1 MKAIFRN
8 FFFVLKRYRISSML
22 NILGLSVAFAVF
34 SVTLIQVYYDYSY
47 DHGYDKSSDI
57 YQFIQVYND
66 SNRGITMT
74 TPLAKEMSDVFPE
87 IKSYCLIRFIS
98 DETFDVINKNGSKQK
113 FTASINNATLGLLD
127 VFTPKIL
134 AGDPRQALTQKG
146 KAMISENTAH
156 RIFGNAN
163 PIGKTLFYH
172 YDKTPLTVVAVF
184 KDFPKNSSLSN
195 NIFVYLPDDQPQ
207 NYNYKGYFVILPQN
221 LNKLTAKINGKKK
234 YGELLSQ
241 RFNNP
246 KDENKVKAE
255 FHNMTEMHFDF
266 LKVQGTGSIT
276 TTLSLL
282 AIGILTLLIAY
293 INFLNFSVAVAP
305 TRVRGLN
312 IQKIHGAN
320 PRTLRYIIA
329 AECSLFSILAFLI
342 SILII
347 SGLKQSSI
355 YEYFSADLSL
365 QKNVVLLSV
374 LGASSLVVGIVFG
387 YYPAR
392 YITSFQPAVAFSGSF
407 SLSGRS
413 VRLRNIL
420 ITIQFA
426 SAITLIIVSVFIK
439 IQHDYMKNYEW
450 GMQKENIV
458 YVPSKQIK
466 TSINTFGEEL
476 KKNPRI
482 IDYTA
487 SNFIPGE
494 VGMTWGR
501 DFEGKQVSAVI
512 WPVYPN
518 FLRFFGVKIREG
530 RDFQNSDST
539 GTKHGIIFNQQF
551 LRNNSFK
558 NIVGKDFEGFDAK
571 LSIVGIA
578 ENVNYSSLRDSIQPM
593 AFAILNDN
601 HMQWIIIKISGKDTP
616 STINYIKKTWAKY
629 SEEEV
634 DIKFLNKTI
643 NDLYKNESNLS
654 KLISIFGVVII
665 IIAIMGVYGLIV
677 FNARYKSKEIALRKV
692 NGASV
697 KEIMLMLNR
706 SVLIQ
711 LSIAFVVAVP
721 VAYYIVNRW
730 LQQFAYKTPIYWWV
744 FLLAGLLIF
753 AITVITVSWQSHKA
767 ATANPVDSIK
777 NE

>member
-8 FFFVLKRYRISSML
+8 FFFVLKRFKTSSIL

-34 SVTLIQVYYDYSY
+34 IVCLIQVYYDYNYDRSY
-47 DHGYDKSSDI
+47 NKSANI
-57 YQFIQVYND
+57 YQLVQLYSDN
-66 SNRGITMT
+66 NRGITMT
-74 TPLAKEMSDVFPE
+74 TPMAKEMSEVFPE
-87 IKSYCLIRFIS
+87 IKSYCLIRFIRN
-98 DETFDVINKNGSKQK
+98 ETFDVINKTGSKQK
-113 FTASINNATLGLLD
+113 FTATVNDATIGLLD

-156 RIFGNAN
+156 KFFGNAN
-163 PIGKTLFYH
+163 PIGKTVFFH
-172 YDKTPLTVVAVF
+172 YDKAPLTIVAVF

-195 NIFVYLPDDQPQ
+195 DIFVYLPDDDPS
-207 NYNYKGYFVILPQN
+207 NYNYKGYFEILPRDV
-221 LNKLTAKINGKKK
+221 NKLIAKINGKKK
-234 YGELLSQ
+234 YGELISQ

-246 KDENKVKAE
+246 KDEVKVKAE
-255 FHNMTEMHFDF
+255 FQDLTSMHFDS
-266 LKVQGTGSIT
+266 LKSDGTGSIT

-282 AIGILTLLIAY
+282 AIGILTLIIAY
-293 INFLNFSVAVAP
+293 INFLNFSIAMAP
-305 TRVRGLN
+305 ARVRGLN
-312 IQKIHGAN
+312 IQKILGAN
-320 PRTLRYIIA
+320 SRTLRYIVA
-329 AECSLFSILAFLI
+329 AEGPFFSMLAFII
-342 SILII
+342 SIFII
-347 SGLKQSSI
+347 SFLKQSSI

-365 QKNVVLLSV
+365 QKNWILLSIIGG
-374 LGASSLVVGIVFG
+374 LSLIFG
-387 YYPAR
+387 FLFGLYPAR
-392 YITSFQPAVAFSGSF
+392 YITSFQPAIALSGSF
-407 SLSGRS
+407 SLSGKS
-413 VRLRNIL
+413 VKLRNTL
-420 ITIQFA
+420 ITIQFV

-439 IQHDYMKNYEW
+439 TQHDYMKNYEW

-458 YVPSKQIK
+458 YLPCQQIK
-466 TSINTFGEEL
+466 TSIIAFGEEL
-476 KKNPRI
+476 KKDPRI
-482 IDYTA
+482 LDYTA
-487 SNFIPGE
+487 SYFIPGE

-539 GTKHGIIFNQQF
+539 GAKHGIIFNRQF
-551 LRNNSFK
+551 LKNNSLK
-558 NIVGKDFEGFDAK
+558 QILGKDFEGFNAK

-578 ENVNYSSLRDSIQPM
+578 ENVNYSSLKDSIQPM
-593 AFAILNDN
+593 AFAILNDRQ
-601 HMQWIIIKISGKDTP
+601 MQWVIIKISGTETS
-616 STINYIKKTWAKY
+616 STINYIKKTWEKY
-629 SEEEV
+629 SDEDF
-634 DIKFLNKTI
+634 DIKFLDKSI

-706 SVLIQ
+706 SILIQ
-711 LSIAFVVAVP
+711 LVIAFALAVP
-721 VAYYIVNRW
+721 LSYYIVHRW
-730 LQQFAYKTPIYWWV
+730 LQQFAYKTSVYWWI
-744 FLLAGLLIF
+744 FLLAGLLVF
-753 AITVITVSWQSHKA
+753 VITVITVSWQSHKA
-767 ATANPVDSIK
+767 ATANPVDAIK